1 MHNKTN
7 IDVDNAS
14 GEEAPEPPSIRQWIC
29 SALGDQKPEA
39 EISVRIVSATESA
52 ALNMRYRGKEGPTN
66 VLSFPADIPDFVE
79 SSLLGDIVICA
90 AIVRSEAA
98 AQGKT
103 IEAHWAHMLVH
114 GTLHLLGHDHI
125 EETEAK
131 TMEALETR
139 ILVELNFPPPYS
151 PTPRSSREETLAT

>member
-1 MHNKTN
+1 MHDQAI

-14 GEEAPEPPSIRQWIC
+14 GEEAPEPPSIRHWIC
-29 SALGDQKPEA
+29 TALGDQKPEA

-52 ALNMRYRGKEGPTN
+52 ELNLHYRGKEGPTN

-79 SSLLGDIVICA
+79 SRLLGDIVICA
-90 AIVRSEAA
+90 AIVDSEATE
-98 AQGKT
+98 QHKT
-103 IEAHWAHMLVH
+103 LEAHWAHMLVH

-125 EETEAK
+125 EEAEAE

-139 ILVELNFPPPYS
+139 ILGELNFPPPYLTAPS
-151 PTPRSSREETLAT
+151 SSRKETLAP

>member
-52 ALNMRYRGKEGPTN
+52 ELNMRYRGKEGPTN

-151 PTPRSSREETLAT
+151 PTPRSSREETLAP

>member
-52 ALNMRYRGKEGPTN
+52 ELNMRYRGKEGPTN

-125 EETEAK
+125 EEAEAK

-151 PTPRSSREETLAT
+151 PTPRSSREETLAP